1 MSFIAASVAVGTSG
15 DPSSALN
22 LKTFSVKLRQRKEP
36 SFGVGDVAAVEVEAE
51 VVVVVRTC

>member
-15 DPSSALN
+15 DPSLALS

-36 SFGVGDVAAVEVEAE
+36 SLGVGDVAAVEAE
-51 VVVVVRTC
+51 VVVMVRTC

>member
-36 SFGVGDVAAVEVEAE
+36 SLGVGDVAAVEAE
-51 VVVVVRTC
+51 VVVMVRTC